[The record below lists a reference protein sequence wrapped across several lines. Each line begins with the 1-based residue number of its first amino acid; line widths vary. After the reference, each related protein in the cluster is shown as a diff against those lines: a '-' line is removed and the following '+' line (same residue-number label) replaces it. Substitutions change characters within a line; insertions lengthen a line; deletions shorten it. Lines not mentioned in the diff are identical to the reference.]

1 MTNQPYTP
9 QSESALVASVDWLN
23 GLVLGSL
30 AAGLCVIAVAAV
42 GLMMLGGRLPLRQ
55 GMRVILGCFIL
66 LGAPVI
72 AAGFMGVWL
81 EISQAPVIVSQSVII
96 PPAAPREVAPS
107 APPPASAFDPYS
119 GASLRR
125 D

>member
-1 MTNQPYTP
+1 MTSQPYTP

-30 AAGLCVIAVAAV
+30 AAGLCVIAVAVV
-42 GLMMLGGRLPLRQ
+42 GLMMLGGRLPVRE

-66 LGAPVI
+66 LSAPVI
-72 AAGFMGVWL
+72 AAGFMGVWQ
-81 EISQAPVIVSQSVII
+81 SSVSRPLSKPFLVEK
-96 PPAAPREVAPS
+96 AEPRET
-107 APPPASAFDPYS
+107 PPPANYDPYA